1 MGINVKTFVDTH
13 CHMFTVA
20 DVPLSAIIKRQVKHP
35 LRLVAGSLAAPLAIK
50 WFDKFIKYFDSEC
63 IQNVRLLT
71 RELNSALQSNK
82 LDDFQITA
90 QEKIMTPLVMDF
102 DLNGKVQKSE
112 AQLQRLT
119 DAANAYWN
127 GKAANKVKV
136 LPFVGLDP
144 RKIIFKNRK
153 DGDLVSLAQIRDGID
168 SFLEINKVKNADS
181 RRDRSELVG
190 GDVIGVKI
198 YPPLGFSVY
207 PDRAAE
213 QDAYRAVFERLAE
226 LEIPI
231 TAHCQKASFDLT
243 DGKLKEFTDPRNW
256 ANLLGSGGNIEKL
269 RINLGHFGGEE
280 GVIDAL
286 DWEDDR
292 IEGPSRDGWT
302 SEIIKILKRYDHAY
316 ADISAFNF
324 SDKQAV
330 ASLLWILAYDKAGEF
345 DDNSPSNPNHPLE
358 KKLLWGSDYPMILDK
373 DYNNY
378 TSYFADF
385 INRLIRRKGLRK
397 KSRYAIP
404 KESQLP
410 GSAPLLRR
418 MVCTN
423 PVEFLFG

>member
-1 MGINVKTFVDTH
+1 MAIKVNTFVDAH

-20 DVPLSAIIKRQVKHP
+20 DVPLSAIVKRQVDHP

-50 WFDKFIKYFDSEC
+50 WFDKFIKYFDSES

-71 RELNSALQSNK
+71 GEMNRAIGWNK
-82 LDDFQITA
+82 LGDFQVTA
-90 QEKIMTPLVMDF
+90 LEKIMTPLVMDF
-102 DLNGKVQKSE
+102 DLNGEVKKSG
-112 AQLQRLT
+112 AQLQRLV
-119 DAANAYWN
+119 DAAKTYWDGSR
-127 GKAANKVKV
+127 GKAVKV

-144 RKIIFKNRK
+144 RKLVFKNGK
-153 DGDLVSLAQIRDGID
+153 DGELLGHPQIREITD
-168 SFLEINKVKNADS
+168 SFLEKNKVKNAAD
-181 RRDRSELVG
+181 RRDPSKLVG

-198 YPPLGFSVY
+198 YPPLGFNVY
-207 PDRAAE
+207 PDKAME
-213 QDAYRAVFERLAE
+213 QNAYQVVYERLAE

-243 DGKLKEFTDPRNW
+243 DDELELFTDPKNW
-256 ANLLGSGGNIEKL
+256 ANLMCSTDTISKL
-269 RINLGHFGGEE
+269 RINLGHFGGEK

-292 IEGPSRDGWT
+292 VEGPSKDGWT
-302 SEIIKILKRYDHAY
+302 YEIIKILKRYDNAY
-316 ADISAFNF
+316 SDISAFNF
-324 SDKQAV
+324 GDKQAV
-330 ASLLWILAYDKAGEF
+330 ASLLWILAYDKAGKF
-345 DDNSPSNPNHPLE
+345 NDNDPQNPNHPLD

-373 DYNNY
+373 EYKNY

-385 INRLIRRKGLRK
+385 VNRLIRRKDLRK

-410 GSAPLLRR
+410 GPAPLLRR
-418 MVCTN
+418 LVSTN